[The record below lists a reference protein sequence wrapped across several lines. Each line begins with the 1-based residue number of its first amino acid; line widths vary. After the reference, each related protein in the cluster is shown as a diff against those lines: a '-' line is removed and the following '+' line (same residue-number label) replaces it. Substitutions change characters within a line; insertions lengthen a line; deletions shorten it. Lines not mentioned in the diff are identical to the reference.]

1 MRSYQSKVKLNHR
14 LQVAWGKFHQHR
26 KWILDSNIPVGL
38 RLRFFDAVVSPG
50 ALYSCAV
57 LALNSD
63 ELERFDIVQRKMLRS
78 IVGWRR
84 IQGEEWECTM
94 RRMKSRVQRALEMHA
109 ERKSSRRI
117 MNSRWNYALHV
128 NFTDKSAWT
137 KIVCDWNPLDHPIE
151 GLLASRSRGRPR
163 TRWDDDLHF
172 YCQEELDLNSWTE
185 LHAQSFSILKER
197 ENDFIEYCFEC

>member
-1 MRSYQSKVKLNHR
+1 MVDVGGMFIQVLPAEKSHKYLGRMINLHATNRTKVELNHR

-57 LALNSD
+57 LALNTD

-84 IQGEEWECTM
+84 VQGEDWECTM
-94 RRMKSRVQRALEMHA
+94 RRMKCRVQRALEMHVV
-109 ERKSSRRI
+109 RK
-117 MNSRWNYALHV
+117 
-128 NFTDKSAWT
+128 
-137 KIVCDWNPLDHPIE
+137 
-151 GLLASRSRGRPR
+151 
-163 TRWDDDLHF
+163 
-172 YCQEELDLNSWTE
+172 
-185 LHAQSFSILKER
+185 
-197 ENDFIEYCFEC
+197 